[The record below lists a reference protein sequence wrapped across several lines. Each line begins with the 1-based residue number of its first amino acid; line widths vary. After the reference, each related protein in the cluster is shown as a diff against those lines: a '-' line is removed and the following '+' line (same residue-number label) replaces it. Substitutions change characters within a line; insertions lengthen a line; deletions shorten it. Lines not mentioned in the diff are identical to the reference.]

1 MIRRPPRSTR
11 PDTLFPYTTLFRSAA
26 EVIDSY
32 GETPRALERR
42 FGSIAADFLGCRTG
56 RQQKG
61 RNPRAVPRSAMP
73 QQHLHHFRF
82 TPRPCTPSARVSFSD
97 SCILPS
103 RKIALHSSTR
113 FLSKRTPPTGP
124 TTPH

>member
-1 MIRRPPRSTR
+1 MIRRPPRSTHT
-11 PDTLFPYTTLFRSAA
+11 DTLFPYTTLFRSGKTALHRLMLAA

-32 GETPRALERR
+32 GETPRALERG

-61 RNPRAVPRSAMP
+61 RNHRAVPRSAMP

-82 TPRPCTPSARVSFSD
+82 TPRRCKVLARVS
-97 SCILPS
+97 
-103 RKIALHSSTR
+103 
-113 FLSKRTPPTGP
+113 LS
-124 TTPH
+124 

>member
-32 GETPRALERR
+32 GETPRALERG

-61 RNPRAVPRSAMP
+61 RNHRAVPRSAMP

-82 TPRPCTPSARVSFSD
+82 TPTRCKVLSRVSFSG
-97 SCILPS
+97 SCFFPS
-103 RKIALHSSTR
+103 PHMLLASSAPFYR
-113 FLSKRTPPTGP
+113 NSVLYV
-124 TTPH
+124 